1 VKDTPYTLLKIG
13 NEIVREPLDSDIKI
27 ERVFHANGILLS
39 DWETA
44 EKVAFSCDPNS
55 GDTVK
60 VPYFKH
66 PAFNPST
73 LPKRAERLT
82 LEQAKQIL
90 NIT

>member
-1 VKDTPYTLLKIG
+1 VKIIPYTLLKID
-13 NEIVREPLDSDIKI
+13 NKIVREPLDSDIKI
-27 ERVFHANGILLS
+27 ERVFHANGVLLS

-44 EKVAFSCDPNS
+44 ERVAFSCDPNS
-55 GDTVK
+55 GDIVK

-66 PAFNPST
+66 PAFNPKA

-90 NIT
+90 HIT